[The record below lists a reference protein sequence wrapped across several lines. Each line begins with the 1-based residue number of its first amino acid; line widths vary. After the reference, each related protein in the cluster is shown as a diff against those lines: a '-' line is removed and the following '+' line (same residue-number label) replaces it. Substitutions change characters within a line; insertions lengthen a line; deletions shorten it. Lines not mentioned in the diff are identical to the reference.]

1 MILAHRFLILFLDI
15 GLFRRET
22 MPMPIYEF
30 YCAQCNTIYN
40 FFSRS
45 VNTSKVPLCPS
56 CKKESLQKQVSLFS
70 AVTGGAKEESG
81 DALDNLPIDESKMM
95 GAMEKLAGEAE
106 GMNEDDPRSAA
117 RLMRKLSDM
126 TGLKYQDTIE
136 EALSRME
143 AGEDPETIEQSM
155 GDALE
160 GDEMPFV
167 LDGKKA
173 KTEKKPPRRDEK
185 LYEM

>member
-1 MILAHRFLILFLDI
+1 
-15 GLFRRET
+15 
-22 MPMPIYEF
+22 MPIYEF
-30 YCAQCNTIYN
+30 YCPECNTIYS
-40 FFSRS
+40 FFSR
-45 VNTSKVPLCPS
+45 TIATEKVPSCPI
-56 CKKESLQKQVSLFS
+56 CKKQSLQKQVSLFS
-70 AVTGGAKEESG
+70 AVTGGKKEEGG
-81 DALDNLPIDESKMM
+81 DPLENLPIDETKMM

-106 GMNEDDPRSAA
+106 GLNEDDPRSAA
-117 RLMRKLSDM
+117 KLMRKLSDM

-143 AGEDPETIEQSM
+143 AGEDPDAIEQSM

-167 LDGKKA
+167 LDGKKGKA
-173 KTEKKPPRRDEK
+173 GKAPPRRDEK